1 MPTNM
6 NQMMSFMQMVK
17 NGNPQEIAM
26 NLLQERASQGNPMFQ
41 DILSLVQNGKQQ
53 EVEAVVRG
61 MAQQRGF
68 DFDKEFNSFRQ
79 TFGL

>member
-26 NLLQERASQGNPMFQ
+26 NLLKERASQGNPMFQ

-53 EVEAVVRG
+53 EVEAIVRG